1 MKYGFDIVTHQL
13 VEIEAQSIDEARN
26 LIKQQLDP
34 RAVVDIILVHETYY
48 CEQTNSYKVEGES
61 YDELGVDTTTSD
73 DGTDSD
79 NA

>member
-13 VEIEAQSIDEARN
+13 IEIEAQSIDEARN

-48 CEQTNSYKVEGES
+48 CEQANSYKVEGES
-61 YDELGVDTTTSD
+61 YDELGMDTATSD
-73 DGTDSD
+73 DGTDSND
-79 NA
+79 A